1 MPNPPAPARPYLGV
15 RNEIRLRLSF
25 DIVCVLTTEII
36 HAVYG
41 AASSPQFPV
50 FGVPPWLGGVQTSRY
65 RRKLSLVGVFNRLTP
80 TNRRH
85 GRVLA
90 RVDGAQ
96 KLRPTII
103 ACELITTTLVPIC
116 RKYGWVVVAVL
127 DCPRSYAQDRPLEV
141 SSISCPVPRQG
152 RYGFP
157 TW

>member
-1 MPNPPAPARPYLGV
+1 MKSGCGYRLTSCVYSLPKLFTRYMVRPPHRSSRCSGYPLGW
-15 RNEIRLRLSF
+15 E
-25 DIVCVLTTEII
+25 
-36 HAVYG
+36 
-41 AASSPQFPV
+41 
-50 FGVPPWLGGVQTSRY
+50 GVQTSRY
-65 RRKLSLVGVFNRLTP
+65 RRKLSLVNAFNRLTP

-116 RKYGWVVVAVL
+116 RKYGWVVVTVL

-141 SSISCPVPRQG
+141 SSISCPVPRQA